1 MGENDRPD
9 FFRLIPAPV
18 FGLADLRWQSERGDV
33 STFRMAQKY
42 SRAPPK
48 RSSTSSP
55 SNSAARAT
63 SLRRVA
69 QTFRPATQAQRLA
82 LCPNQD
88 WPGHKPNKLA
98 NTRQN
103 LASVQF
109 IVRAAGCPLMTSNHT
124 TMAPGKICI
133 MFGHGETRK
142 SVARLRCC
150 SPEPGGRINP
160 KRTIFCPSQKRSP
173 VSHFIRQYLPKHQ
186 AA

>member
-63 SLRRVA
+63 SLRRVV

-124 TMAPGKICI
+124 TRAPCKICT
-133 MFGHGETRK
+133 MFADGESRK
-142 SVARLRCC
+142 SVGRLRFA
-150 SPEPGGRINP
+150 R
-160 KRTIFCPSQKRSP
+160 RSP
-173 VSHFIRQYLPKHQ
+173 V
-186 AA
+186 AE

>member
-1 MGENDRPD
+1 
-9 FFRLIPAPV
+9 
-18 FGLADLRWQSERGDV
+18 
-33 STFRMAQKY
+33 
-42 SRAPPK
+42 
-48 RSSTSSP
+48 
-55 SNSAARAT
+55 
-63 SLRRVA
+63 
-69 QTFRPATQAQRLA
+69 
-82 LCPNQD
+82 
-88 WPGHKPNKLA
+88 
-98 NTRQN
+98 
-103 LASVQF
+103 
-109 IVRAAGCPLMTSNHT
+109 LMTSNHT